1 MPEPLNNE
9 NRTVLVVE
17 DDETTRTPIA
27 MYLQDEGYTVY
38 EAESAEDGLSI
49 IQDKAPDT
57 VISDIRFK
65 GMNGLDLLSR
75 IKDFNPDLPVILMT
89 AYGTVEDAVHA
100 MRIGAETYLTKPV
113 RIEELNLLL
122 DKAFEKLDLHS
133 EISRL
138 KRELAETRSLDRL
151 IGNSPAM
158 RAAFE
163 VISQVA
169 DSNATVLIYGESGT
183 GKELVAEAL
192 HKLSPRAEGPFQKL
206 NCAVFT
212 STLLESE
219 LFGHERGAFT
229 GAISQRKGRFELAH
243 RGSLL
248 LDDIT
253 VLPESIQVKLLRF
266 LQEREFERVGGNTTL
281 KVDVRVIA
289 STNEPL
295 EKIVAEGKFREDLF
309 YRLNVIPI
317 NLPPLRDRKDDIP
330 LLAYHF
336 IEKHRKDMGREFVRN
351 IDPRV
356 LDEMIRHDWPGN
368 VRELEN
374 WVQRALVMSHDETI
388 AQKFMPPLGQ
398 GSLLRK
404 KTAVPGVTSDTAGDD
419 SVSLAGRPLADI
431 ERDAIIATLKK
442 ADGSTSRA
450 AAMLGISA
458 RKIQY
463 KIKQYQND
471 GVEIPDLKKRN

>member
-1 MPEPLNNE
+1 MSVALQNE
-9 NRTVLVVE
+9 NRSVLVVE

-27 MYLQDEGYTVY
+27 MYLQDEGYEVY
-38 EAESAEDGLSI
+38 EAESAEEGLFL
-49 IQDKAPDT
+49 IQEKAPDT

-75 IKDFNPDLPVILMT
+75 IKEHSPDLPVILMT

-100 MRIGAETYLTKPV
+100 MRMGAETYLTKPV
-113 RIEELNLLL
+113 RIEELKLILE
-122 DKAFEKLDLHS
+122 KAYEKLKLRN
-133 EISRL
+133 EITRL
-138 KRELAETRSLDRL
+138 KRELAESRSLDRL
-151 IGNSPAM
+151 IGNSPPM

-163 VISQVA
+163 IISQVA

-229 GAISQRKGRFELAH
+229 GAVTQRKGRFELANH
-243 RGSLL
+243 GSLL

-253 VLPESIQVKLLRF
+253 VLPETIQVKLLRF

-289 STNEPL
+289 ATNEPL
-295 EKIVAEGKFREDLF
+295 EKVVAEGKFREDLF

-317 NLPPLRDRKDDIP
+317 NLPPCGTGRTIFPCWCTISSTNTVKTWDANSCATSIP
-330 LLAYHF
+330 GY
-336 IEKHRKDMGREFVRN
+336 
-351 IDPRV
+351 
-356 LDEMIRHDWPGN
+356 
-368 VRELEN
+368 
-374 WVQRALVMSHDETI
+374 
-388 AQKFMPPLGQ
+388 
-398 GSLLRK
+398 
-404 KTAVPGVTSDTAGDD
+404 
-419 SVSLAGRPLADI
+419 
-431 ERDAIIATLKK
+431 
-442 ADGSTSRA
+442 ST
-450 AAMLGISA
+450 
-458 RKIQY
+458 K
-463 KIKQYQND
+463 
-471 GVEIPDLKKRN
+471 